1 MALVYS
7 LVTVVFAAVL
17 GIGYWYGIRPY
28 RAKLGFQGVGLLA
41 LILLTLTGGFVGSP
55 FWWLNV
61 PFSFSWEL
69 HPLAS
74 RMLASAGWS
83 FVVVSAM
90 TLRRPSQRRVRLQL
104 LLLGVYL
111 IPLVLAILFF
121 HLNRFDFSAMIT
133 YAFFIVAVGMSVAS
147 VWYLWRQPLI
157 LPDDTRDEVPSRP
170 IERNWLSIV
179 AVFSVLWGLAL
190 FLTDDGWPPE
200 LIWHWPGDLL
210 TSRLIGVMILAIG
223 VGAVY
228 ARQFADTVQ
237 MMLAVLVTYGL
248 GVSLSSLWNIWLGQ
262 PIKLSYF
269 VIFGLIGLVSA
280 VLLVR
285 RRNVQAN
292 LS

>member
-1 MALVYS
+1 MALIYS
-7 LVTVVFAAVL
+7 LVTIVFASIL
-17 GIGYWYGIRPY
+17 GLGYWYGIRPHHST
-28 RAKLGFQGVGLLA
+28 LDWQGLGLLL

-55 FWWLNV
+55 FWWLNA

-69 HPLAS
+69 QPLAS

-90 TLRRPSQRRVRLQL
+90 TLRHPSQRRVRLQL

-111 IPLVLAILFF
+111 IPLVVAILLF
-121 HLNRFDFSAMIT
+121 HLNRFDFLAMIT
-133 YAFFIVAVGMSVAS
+133 YAFFIVAVGMSVSSA
-147 VWYLWRQPLI
+147 WYLWHQPLI
-157 LPDDTRDEVPSRP
+157 LPDDERDVAPSSA
-170 IERNWLSIV
+170 IERSWLSGV
-179 AVFSVLWGLAL
+179 AVFSFLWGLAL
-190 FLTDDGWPPE
+190 FITDDGWPPE

-210 TSRLIGVMILAIG
+210 TSRLIGVMILA
-223 VGAVY
+223 VGAGAAY
-228 ARQFADTVQ
+228 ARLFADTTKI
-237 MMLAVLVTYGL
+237 MLAVLITYGL

-269 VIFGLIGLVSA
+269 VIFGLIGLISA

-285 RRNVQAN
+285 RRRAQAI